1 MPITR
6 SGMRQQVIKNLS
18 AVAPPGEQFIACVHT
33 ESGIHPYILI
43 FLDSAIVDAIVAAF
57 RKRYYIT
64 LTNSN
69 FIVNKASRNM
79 NAVKEIIAVVPISAA
94 PLVTVKPSR
103 ILWGKLVFQLPGK
116 PKPTTMYFRRFWNND
131 VNHMLEA
138 LQQMGAGAQPA
149 LGYGQVP
156 GQFPGQV
163 QGQYPGQVPQDAYG
177 QVPQQQ
183 YGQQPYAP
191 TQPQQGYAAPG
202 QYQDPQQ
209 PGPYHQ

>member
-6 SGMRQQVIKNLS
+6 SGMRQQVIKNLT

-43 FLDSAIVDAIVAAF
+43 FLDSAIADAIVAAF

-64 LTNSN
+64 LTNNN
-69 FIVNKASRNM
+69 FIVNRASRNM
-79 NAVKEIIAVVPISAA
+79 NQVKEIIAVVPISAA
-94 PLVTVKPSR
+94 PMVTVKPSR

-156 GQFPGQV
+156 GQFPGQ
-163 QGQYPGQVPQDAYG
+163 QPQDAYG
-177 QVPQQQ
+177 QVPQQ
-183 YGQQPYAP
+183 
-191 TQPQQGYAAPG
+191 GYAAPV
-202 QYQDPQQ
+202 QVQDPQQ
-209 PGPYHQ
+209 SGPYHQ

>member
-6 SGMRQQVIKNLS
+6 SGMRQQVIKNLT

-43 FLDSAIVDAIVAAF
+43 FLDSAIIDAIVAAF

-64 LTNSN
+64 LTNNN
-69 FIVNKASRNM
+69 FIVNRASRNM
-79 NAVKEIIAVVPISAA
+79 NQVKEIIAVVPISAA
-94 PLVTVKPSR
+94 PLVSVKPSR

-116 PKPTTMYFRRFWNND
+116 SKPTNMYFRRFWNND

-138 LQQMGAGAQPA
+138 LQQLGVGAQPA

-156 GQFPGQV
+156 GQFPGQ
-163 QGQYPGQVPQDAYG
+163 QPQDAYG

-183 YGQQPYAP
+183 YAPPQQAGYPQ
-191 TQPQQGYAAPG
+191 QPQQGYAAPG

-209 PGPYHQ
+209 SGPYHQ